1 MCHDGRA
8 GALQGEH
15 ALDCFG
21 HYSRDNNNCRGCAV
35 AVECYEEREKGK

>member
-1 MCHDGRA
+1 MTPEQPPPQDP
-8 GALQGEH
+8 
-15 ALDCFG
+15 ALDCYG